1 MQLIYWSVLML
12 IFFLLVIIFK
22 WSNWCRTILMLFY
35 LGGTI
40 YLGINHYITKWY
52 IIVLLSLVLAFY
64 MLWNIGG
71 IKNCI
76 IANKYKLRKRS
87 IVSILTKKYLIASRQ
102 VLVCDN
108 DPAVFLTKAIDL
120 PENSDPCHPYDLG
133 FLTANIQNNRMV

>member
-1 MQLIYWSVLML
+1 MKYRHNRKRRMIRVGFLVLS
-12 IFFLLVIIFK
+12 IIFIAGVVLF
-22 WSNWCRTILMLFY
+22 TIK
-35 LGGTI
+35 G
-40 YLGINHYITKWY
+40 ITKKE
-52 IIVLLSLVLAFY
+52 VVS
-64 MLWNIGG
+64 
-71 IKNCI
+71 
-76 IANKYKLRKRS
+76 KRS